1 MARHRLNFVRGPTLA
16 SSSIEYIP
24 CLCLCPCLWFEA
36 RDEDDMA
43 ERAVPIPDRAV
54 RLVEPPWADE
64 RAVEPPRAVPLPDRA
79 VPKADERAVEPP

>member
-1 MARHRLNFVRGPTLA
+1 
-16 SSSIEYIP
+16 
-24 CLCLCPCLWFEA
+24 
-36 RDEDDMA
+36 MA

-64 RAVEPPRAVPLPDRA
+64 RAVEPPRAVPLPDRP